1 MKRLK
6 RTDLKHRID
15 LRRPVVVRD
24 VKGGK
29 DTQFELV
36 DTVWAEVKALDGRE
50 SVMDHIMEGE
60 SIYRVRIRPRSDIAA
75 TWQIGH
81 GALELNITAPPS
93 DPDGDNDHL
102 VIIASSKGALK
113 GALA

>member
-1 MKRLK
+1 MTKLRSV
-6 RTDLKHRID
+6 DLKHRVE
-15 LRRPVVVRD
+15 LRRPVIVRD
-24 VKGGK
+24 PKGGK
-29 DTQFELV
+29 DTHFELV
-36 DTVWAEVKALDGRE
+36 DEVWAEVKSLDGRE

-60 SIYRVRIRPRSDIAA
+60 SVYRVRIRPRTDIGAS
-75 TWQIGH
+75 WQIGH

-113 GALA
+113 GAAA